1 MSNDFT
7 DIINCR
13 CKWRRTQFVSKLR
26 TEEEFNSFILAW
38 LGLKWI
44 SHTKCINFSS
54 FKSLWSQQSD
64 LGLPVV
70 SLVPIVQ
77 SDSEEEFL
85 QLSEISEYL
94 SWRASRTVRSLS
106 FISESDYTV
115 QEDQVIWGKLL
126 KTFNKKAL
134 QEKRARC
141 CQRPTPGADLICIHR
156 QVTSRNQ
163 GTFSR

>member
-13 CKWRRTQFVSKLR
+13 CKWRRTQFESKLR

-44 SHTKCINFSS
+44 SHTKCINCSS
-54 FKSLWSQQSD
+54 LKSLWSQQSD

-94 SWRASRTVRSLS
+94 RWRASRTVRSLS
-106 FISESDYTV
+106 VISESDYTV

-126 KTFNKKAL
+126 KTFNKKSPSREASSL
-134 QEKRARC
+134 LSKTHPRC
-141 CQRPTPGADLICIHR
+141 GFDLY
-156 QVTSRNQ
+156 T
-163 GTFSR
+163 